1 MVNTRTKLLSA
12 LASAGVLAAGWGAA
26 TDQGA
31 AVTGAT
37 TTDEGAAVTRAP
49 ATPRPAVRSGSTTS
63 SSAAPG
69 SDSAGA
75 TGTFT
80 GARETHPY
88 GSVTV
93 TVTLKDGRITAL
105 SEQVATDGDRHSQRI
120 NAQAVPM
127 LKQSLIGT
135 DGSDAS
141 TISGATYTTG
151 AYLTSLQSALDKAG
165 R

>member
-12 LASAGVLAAGWGAA
+12 LASAGILAAGWGAA
-26 TDQGA
+26 
-31 AVTGAT
+31 
-37 TTDEGAAVTRAP
+37 TDEGAAVTRAP
-49 ATPRPAVRSGSTTS
+49 GTSTPATRSGPATS
-63 SSAAPG
+63 SSTSPSSG
-69 SDSAGA
+69 SA

-80 GARETHPY
+80 GAREAHPY

-127 LKQSLIGT
+127 LKESLIGT

-151 AYLTSLQSALDKAG
+151 AYLTSLQSALDKAA